1 MGNSHGYESPP
12 PPAFEFVTIKHS
24 SPSSKCHN
32 CIYFFHFKTMII
44 SFIILVGQQQIVLFR
59 PNPFN
64 DSSPSQSSIIDLPL
78 QEPAHANQAFNDDI
92 LSEIS
97 TDVERIKSNDN
108 EQQIILCMINIDFFK
123 YTIINMFS

>member
-1 MGNSHGYESPP
+1 MR
-12 PPAFEFVTIKHS
+12 
-24 SPSSKCHN
+24 
-32 CIYFFHFKTMII
+32 
-44 SFIILVGQQQIVLFR
+44 ILCNAFR

-64 DSSPSQSSIIDLPL
+64 DSSLSQSLIMDLPL
-78 QEPAHANQAFNDDI
+78 QEPAHANQAFYDDI

-97 TDVERIKSNDN
+97 TDIERIKSNDN